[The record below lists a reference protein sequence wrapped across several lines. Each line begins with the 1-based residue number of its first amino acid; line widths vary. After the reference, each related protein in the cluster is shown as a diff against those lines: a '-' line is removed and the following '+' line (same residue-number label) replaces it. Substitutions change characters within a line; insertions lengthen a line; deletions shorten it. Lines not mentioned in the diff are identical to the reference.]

1 MARCSSNLGRWEWMA
16 AQISQTKSHRLSFTC
31 VGQNTFTIAQ
41 ASVLLTDHQS
51 GVDHME
57 RLFEISR
64 IIQPI
69 RRHLGSYPL
78 TLRTRKFAFDMYVRS
93 LIYFP
98 SRPLVGSKPYSQ
110 TMIHFINPYAR
121 YGE

>member
-1 MARCSSNLGRWEWMA
+1 MA

-57 RLFEISR
+57 QLFEISR
-64 IIQPI
+64 IIQVRTLFRVLQSSLGAKNSPFEDI
-69 RRHLGSYPL
+69 WAVTHLLCAHGNSHL
-78 TLRTRKFAFDMYVRS
+78 TCTSEVLSAFLLDHS
-93 LIYFP
+93 SEASHTP
-98 SRPLVGSKPYSQ
+98 KP
-110 TMIHFINPYAR
+110 
-121 YGE
+121 